1 MQQPHCFV
9 IAHLTSR
16 VVSDCVTSLQLHGWN
31 FSVVAAVD
39 GWQIKHSDWSSIG
52 IKMSD
57 QGKMPQRPGAQG
69 CWFSHYK
76 LWQQA
81 VQTNTSMVI
90 MEHDAVV
97 QEPWPQD
104 IDTESALLKLYTT
117 ADCKEKVDTGVFSKG
132 SHAYTLTPDQ
142 AKQLIHSA
150 KTRGAVAV
158 DKQIASKVCAW
169 KFYHRDV
176 VVLNPNRGRS
186 TTSPKRL

>member
-1 MQQPHCFV
+1 MHQPHCFV
-9 IAHLTSR
+9 IAHQTSS
-16 VVSDCVTSLQLHGWN
+16 VIADCVSSLSANGWTHT
-31 FSVVAAVD
+31 VVPAVD
-39 GWQIKHSDWSSIG
+39 GWKITNSDWKNIG
-52 IKMSD
+52 IAMSD
-57 QGKMPQRPGAQG
+57 QGKMPLRPGAQG

-81 VQTNTSMVI
+81 IDTNSSIVI

-97 QEPWPQD
+97 KAPWPQD
-104 IDTESALLKLYTT
+104 IDIESAMIKLYTT
-117 ADCKEKVDTGVFSKG
+117 AECKEKPNTGIFSKG
-132 SHAYTLTPDQ
+132 SHAYTLTPSQ
-142 AKQLIHSA
+142 AAQLIQSA

-169 KFYHRDV
+169 KFYHKDI